1 MLMFRNSLQAS
12 PRVAA
17 RFTLITAGLLL
28 TLAGALHANDPVA
41 VIEEVEGSVE
51 IRMDGGDWEAVEVG
65 DVVPVDARISTGFG
79 ASAVIAL
86 GENATITV
94 SSLTR
99 IAIRE
104 LAVEEGVERSDM
116 DLEVGRIDGD
126 VRGVEAENTEFNVRS
141 PVATASVRGTSFG
154 FDGEELWVGTGSVAL
169 SNALGQE
176 TTVGA
181 GEESSTDG
189 VSSPEEPAQA
199 RASRGQVSAQT
210 RGGGAESTL
219 RDETRVRRTEEP
231 ATVDLTGSFE

>member
-1 MLMFRNSLQAS
+1 MLMFGNSRFTSLRAS
-12 PRVAA
+12 A
-17 RFTLITAGLLL
+17 RFAFIFAALLVLI
-28 TLAGALHANDPVA
+28 AGALHANEPVA
-41 VIEEVEGSVE
+41 VIEEVDGTVE

-79 ASAVIAL
+79 ASAVLAV

-126 VRGVEAENTEFNVRS
+126 VRGVDAENTEFNVRS

-154 FDGEELWVGTGSVAL
+154 FDGEELWVGAGSVAL

-189 VSSPEEPAQA
+189 VSSPEDPAQA
-199 RASRGQVSAQT
+199 RASRGQVSSQT
-210 RGGGAESTL
+210 RGGGAESSS
-219 RDETRVRRTEEP
+219 REESRVRFREELE
-231 ATVDLTGSFE
+231 TVNLRAEFQ